1 MKTHG
6 YKRNYRK
13 TGEMRIESVD
23 CASATARGTRR
34 SSRTRRDH
42 QGNCAK
48 GAWDLSTLPSQI
60 PVNLDLFENKKK
72 KLAYTTKPNQ
82 KFFKNW
88 NYVFDFLIFAE
99 SLFGLI

>member
-1 MKTHG
+1 MLTMKTHG

-72 KLAYTTKPNQ
+72 KIGLYNKTKPE
-82 KFFKNW
+82 
-88 NYVFDFLIFAE
+88 IF
-99 SLFGLI
+99 